1 MITNSRVSQYSPNS
15 EESDDQPLDFS
26 KNSISASTLTSII
39 KRESNGRDRHST
51 PSPDVRQS
59 PHQPPANCFTTPSP
73 SPPEHNPNSHHTNQ
87 VLCQLLT
94 GNLIPTSTGKLI
106 AATAGKNVNPLSVQ
120 NDSSGLRF
128 KGLNSESPNGLS
140 ASSPPNSS
148 VIQALNERHNSSM
161 SPTGSSSPI
170 GMGPLNQVEMHFAHS
185 PNASGVD
192 RFGTSGGLLTTAP
205 ASGVFSANESAKRA
219 LKYSRP
225 FKAYPR
231 DPLSIPMSYY
241 GVGIQ
246 MPLTADAIAT
256 QSLLATASDQA
267 YLQFR
272 EQMLVSRKNTQGQEP
287 RRNGQP
293 PGPQSVSKNSSPT
306 PDMLNSNSNHSN
318 GNNMNNTHINSNNGN
333 NQQNIY
339 SNRSVSPPSS
349 HSLTAKMNGS
359 MAAMTPI
366 SSAPQINSDETLD
379 YSNGNSSGNSSS
391 GEADVGSMNSSGA
404 NSGRHSDG
412 QSMRKRG
419 RPLPEDLK
427 DEAYWERRRKNNEAA
442 KRSRDAR
449 RAKEDEI
456 AIRAAFLEQ
465 ENLKLRCEI
474 AQLKTETTKLRCLLY
489 NS

>member
-1 MITNSRVSQYSPNS
+1 MIAPTAKNGVNS
-15 EESDDQPLDFS
+15 
-26 KNSISASTLTSII
+26 
-39 KRESNGRDRHST
+39 
-51 PSPDVRQS
+51 
-59 PHQPPANCFTTPSP
+59 
-73 SPPEHNPNSHHTNQ
+73 
-87 VLCQLLT
+87 
-94 GNLIPTSTGKLI
+94 
-106 AATAGKNVNPLSVQ
+106 LSVQ
-120 NDSSGLRF
+120 NDSALRF
-128 KGLNSESPNGLS
+128 GLNRQSEGSLS
-140 ASSPPNSS
+140 HTSPPNSS
-148 VIQALNERHNSSM
+148 VIQSLNDRHNSSI
-161 SPTGSSSPI
+161 SPTGSVSPI
-170 GMGPLNQVEMHFAHS
+170 GLGPLNQVEMHFSQS
-185 PNASGVD
+185 PNASGID

-205 ASGVFSANESAKRA
+205 NAGTFAANESAKRA

-231 DPLSIPMSYY
+231 DPLSIPMGYY
-241 GVGIQ
+241 GVGLQ

-272 EQMLVSRKNTQGQEP
+272 EQMLVSRKNSSQEQP
-287 RRNGQP
+287 RRNGQQS
-293 PGPQSVSKNSSPT
+293 GPQSVPKSSPT
-306 PDMLNSNSNHSN
+306 PDILDSNSNSDGNNTHNDSTN
-318 GNNMNNTHINSNNGN
+318 GNNS
-333 NQQNIY
+333 QSLY
-339 SNRSVSPPSS
+339 SNRSVSPSN
-349 HSLTAKMNGS
+349 HSKAKKMNGS

-366 SSAPQINSDETLD
+366 SSSSQINLDETLD

-391 GEADVGSMNSSGA
+391 GETDVRSMASTTGH

-412 QSMRKRG
+412 HQSMRKRG

-427 DEAYWERRRKNNEAA
+427 DDAYWERRRKNNEAA